1 MLGLLLLE
9 DFSLHKITS
18 LRKSQTA
25 HNLLCEAYARVKSSS
40 DVRKQQKSCRE
51 RKHPTYKGYFN
62 FSDRSKISASACSPH
77 PCLHTLFKVC
87 GGKKTLLTFSPPKLK
102 RNTIGRVKFG
112 GKKQETQK
120 KIKNVFFFS
129 NGLVLS
135 LSCS

>member
-1 MLGLLLLE
+1 MLGLLLSK
-9 DFSLHKITS
+9 DFSLHKITY

-40 DVRKQQKSCRE
+40 DVREQQKSCRE
-51 RKHPTYKGYFN
+51 RKHPAYKGYFN
-62 FSDRSKISASACSPH
+62 FSDRSKISASGCLPH
-77 PCLHTLFKVC
+77 PCLHTLKSVWRQKNPIDIFTSK
-87 GGKKTLLTFSPPKLK
+87 K

-120 KIKNVFFFS
+120 KIKNVFFFFS